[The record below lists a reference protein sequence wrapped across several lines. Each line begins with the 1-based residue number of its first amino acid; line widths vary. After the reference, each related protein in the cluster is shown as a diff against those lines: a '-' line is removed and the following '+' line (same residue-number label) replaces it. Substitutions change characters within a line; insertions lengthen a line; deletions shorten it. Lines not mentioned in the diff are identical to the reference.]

1 MNVLVTDGNQRSA
14 LAATRALGKK
24 GLSVA
29 VAEGIAQSLSSK
41 SKYCRRAIVYPPPAE
56 ERQAFQQAVLE
67 EVDKRSYQVLFP
79 MTDLV
84 ITSILEIRE
93 KLAQFV
99 KVPLP
104 DEVAYHTATDKSRL
118 LKLAQKLNIPIPK
131 TFFVNELSQL
141 EEIAQKIPYPLV
153 IKPSYSGMFC
163 ENEWKSLGVEYAF
176 SPEELLEKYKIIHRK
191 IPFPLIQEKIEG
203 KGYGIFLLFHE
214 KEVKATF
221 AHRRIR
227 EKPPS
232 GGVSVLRESVP
243 SESPMYDYAVKL
255 LRNLSWSGVAM
266 VEFKIDAK
274 DHIPKLMEIN
284 GRFWGSLQL
293 AVDSGVNFPYLLY
306 KAALGDEVSETLD
319 YKVGVK
325 TRWFLGDLD
334 HLMAIW
340 FKGPKKLSLPK
351 NYPGRWRSLFSFLK
365 LYEKNLKYEILSWD
379 DPKPGLRELKVY
391 VKNIFQ
397 KVLGRSEEKK
407 KLKRKSLKGALHVHT
422 TLSSD
427 GAHSLDQVKDF
438 LKRKEFDFVM
448 ITEHSKDVNRHTFSN
463 LVSECKNKSNESF
476 LFIPGVEFDCAGGL
490 HILGIGI
497 DEFFDEKDPTEII
510 REIHEKGGL
519 AILAHPSEETR
530 GGILRL
536 KDKINTKAKNAYAS
550 PISSHAS
557 NPMKH
562 SYECIRRGFHKFPSP
577 LAGLAGSI
585 NSAQASSL
593 KAGGDEEKVDY
604 VNLFNSLA
612 IDGTEIWNVGRDG
625 KFLPSLGSIKL
636 YEKLRSLNPRLKAYV
651 GMDLHT
657 EGGFYDVSLSV
668 QDVALEK
675 KSILNALAAGNF
687 ENRSRFFKV
696 KAFPKIG
703 ILLHLYLL
711 IFGNLLRLTKALR
724 DLVKSE

>member
-1 MNVLVTDGNQRSA
+1 MNVLVTDGNQRST
-14 LAATRALGKK
+14 LAVTRALGKK

-29 VAEGIAQSLSSK
+29 VGECIAHSLSSK
-41 SKYCRRAIVYPPPAE
+41 SKYCRRAILYPPPAE
-56 ERQAFQQAVLE
+56 ERHAFQQEILE

-93 KLAQFV
+93 KLARFV
-99 KVPLP
+99 EVPLP

-131 TFFVNELSQL
+131 TFFVKELSQL
-141 EEIAQKIPYPLV
+141 EKIAKEISYPVV
-153 IKPSYSGMFC
+153 IKPGYSGMFC
-163 ENEWKSLGVEYAF
+163 ENGWRNFGVEYAF
-176 SPEELLEKYKIIHRK
+176 SPEELLEKYKIIHQM

-243 SESPMYDYAVKL
+243 PESPMYDYATKL

-274 DHIPKLMEIN
+274 DHVPKLMEIN

-306 KAALGDEVSETLD
+306 KAALGDEVPGTLD

-340 FKGPKKLSLPK
+340 FKEPKKLSLPK

-365 LYEKNLKYEILSWD
+365 FYEKNLKYEMLTWD
-379 DPKPGLRELKVY
+379 DPKPGLWELKLY
-391 VKNIFQ
+391 LKNIFQ
-397 KVLGRSEEKK
+397 KVWGRSEEKK
-407 KLKRKSLKGALHVHT
+407 KFKRKFLKGALHVHT

-427 GAHSLDQVKDF
+427 GTLSLDQVKNS
-438 LKRKEFDFVM
+438 LERKKFDFVI
-448 ITEHSKDVNRHTFSN
+448 ITEHSKDMNRHTFSN
-463 LVSECKNKSNESF
+463 LVSECKNKSNKSF
-476 LFIPGVEFDCAGGL
+476 LFIPGLEFDCAGGL

-497 DEFFDEKDPTEII
+497 EEFIEEKDPTEII
-510 REIHEKGGL
+510 KEIHLKGEL
-519 AILAHPSEETR
+519 AILAHPSEETWR
-530 GGILRL
+530 GILNL
-536 KDKINTKAKNAYAS
+536 EDKLIQKEEVTLHTPHPPRPVSVTLSHKGKGDFLNS
-550 PISSHAS
+550 PA
-557 NPMKH
+557 
-562 SYECIRRGFHKFPSP
+562 P
-577 LAGLAGSI
+577 LIDSTGSI
-585 NSAQASSL
+585 NSLQASSL
-593 KAGGDEEKVDY
+593 QAGGDEEEGNY
-604 VNLFNSLA
+604 VNSFNSLA
-612 IDGTEIWNVGRDG
+612 IDGIEIWNVGRDG
-625 KFLPSLGSIKL
+625 KFLPSLRSIKL
-636 YEKLRSLNPRLKAYV
+636 YERLRGLNPRLKAYV

-675 KSILNALAAGNF
+675 KSILNALAEGNF

-696 KAFPKIG
+696 EAFPKKRIF
-703 ILLHLYLL
+703 LHLYLL
-711 IFGNLLRLTKALR
+711 IFGNLLKLTKALR